1 MRKSRAKKTN
11 NHGNGKYEYRV
22 ISNCPV
28 CKGAVFPN
36 TNGNKELRHLYK
48 CFQCSRYF
56 TYENDGQFR
65 PFARMAKPIL
75 TVIKGGAKSSKT
87 SRAKSPLHLY
97 VLQS

>member
-1 MRKSRAKKTN
+1 MSKSRAKKKSN

-36 TNGNKELRHLYK
+36 TNGNKEMRHLYK
-48 CFQCSRYF
+48 CLQCSRYF

-65 PFARMAKPIL
+65 LFARRAKPIL
-75 TVIKGGAKSSKT
+75 TVIKGGVSSNTNMAKS
-87 SRAKSPLHLY
+87 LLY
-97 VLQS
+97 LYAL